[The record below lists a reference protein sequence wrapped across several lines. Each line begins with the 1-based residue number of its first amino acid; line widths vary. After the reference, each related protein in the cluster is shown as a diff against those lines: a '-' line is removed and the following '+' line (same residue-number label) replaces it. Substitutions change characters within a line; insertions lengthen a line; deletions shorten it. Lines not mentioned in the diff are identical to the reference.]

1 MGKVDAE
8 DLPMARLQDQIL
20 CVALVEPRPG
30 LRKIPPMKWFRPVLR
45 ILVAILVCVGGMTF
59 QTAARTDAS
68 RGSATL
74 GASAAMPCDL
84 TEDATPESGL
94 SDCILDTGID
104 ADGSEQICCIDM
116 LSPQV
121 ATLVTPVAYA
131 TVDYWHVLHRL
142 GGVSHKPDLFPPIDV

>member
-1 MGKVDAE
+1 
-8 DLPMARLQDQIL
+8 MARLQDRIL
-20 CVALVEPRPG
+20 CVALVEPRSG
-30 LRKIPPMKWFRPVLR
+30 LREIRPMKWFLPVLR

-74 GASAAMPCDL
+74 EASAAMPCEL
-84 TEDATPESGL
+84 TEDATPESGPPG
-94 SDCILDTGID
+94 CILDTGID
-104 ADGSEQICCIDM
+104 ANDIEQMCGMDM
-116 LSPQV
+116 LSPPQ
-121 ATLVTPVAYA
+121 AASLVTPVAYV